1 MNIHSGFCLLGW
13 TLTNIPVQVSD
24 LTVGGKVIGVYV
36 GGGIA
41 LLSFSI
47 NDGVRVCGVEV

>member
-13 TLTNIPVQVSD
+13 TLTNIPVQVSG

-36 GGGIA
+36 GGGIV